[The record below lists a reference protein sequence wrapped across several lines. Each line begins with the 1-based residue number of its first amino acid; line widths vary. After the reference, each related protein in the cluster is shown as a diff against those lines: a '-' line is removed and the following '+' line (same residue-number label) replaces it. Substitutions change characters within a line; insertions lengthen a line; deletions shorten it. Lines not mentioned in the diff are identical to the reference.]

1 MCWGNFRKV
10 GNYMY
15 NYEINVIECQVDLPI
30 EYDNFLLGCV
40 LKFLKVGNQKV
51 IAKVFIKNN
60 ATGKQ
65 FYVYDYSMYNTTA
78 LTFISFI
85 KSVISIVIENVI
97 KDEEYIIDFISVMEM
112 QGMDKKLDGKE
123 ISVDV
128 EGSEVLYNNIYTDM
142 TNICKDLNIE
152 SQILSARDEEVA
164 PIIPAEEEKMLNA
177 VVDFDPDFEIL
188 RKKLGEISNRD
199 IALKP
204 EEILEEEDD
213 MPELHKVAK
222 RMNKIEES
230 VKNSKK
236 EFSSGQ
242 EYFLLNQM
250 SEYMWKYLKSVNSR
264 FPNPEFLGICD
275 YYLNTQNVFDPETRS
290 FMIQFCINKSKYK

>member
-1 MCWGNFRKV
+1 
-10 GNYMY
+10 MY